1 MSDFQQSGV
10 RMLPEVL
17 HYMEEPRECEF
28 YPGCNYKI
36 IFQYEDNAE
45 EVQQDVIIPSWY
57 NGILICLFVLIYF
70 YFLDCVDNLCR
81 CDYQHKFPNFSAIL
95 NYEESRE
102 TLHFHWSIDESV
114 DHEFELK
121 NFVIRWVEKSN
132 SDT

>member
-1 MSDFQQSGV
+1 
-10 RMLPEVL
+10 MLPEVL

-70 YFLDCVDNLCR
+70 FFQTV
-81 CDYQHKFPNFSAIL
+81 
-95 NYEESRE
+95 
-102 TLHFHWSIDESV
+102 SII
-114 DHEFELK
+114 FAA
-121 NFVIRWVEKSN
+121 VITSTSFQTFRPY
-132 SDT
+132 